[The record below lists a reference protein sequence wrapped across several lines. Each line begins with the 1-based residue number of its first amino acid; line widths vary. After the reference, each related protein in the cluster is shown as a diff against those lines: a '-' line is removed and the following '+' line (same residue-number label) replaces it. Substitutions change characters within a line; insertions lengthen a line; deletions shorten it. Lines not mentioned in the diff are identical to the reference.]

1 MCGVVSLHVRGDPW
15 IAEMD
20 VAMSFHVSVI
30 GRADF
35 SPMPPRRL
43 APEAADGASKPV
55 FVIDAGLSMRFSNRS
70 AAALM
75 RNGLGDA
82 DRFTACDKDFLA
94 RLQLW
99 MKRSRC
105 GSAVGETRL
114 PLALRCGR
122 QVAIDAVHLAC
133 IDLFVLTVDDPESA
147 MERNVAQVS
156 EACGLTPTEER
167 MLGLVAEG
175 LDTIVAAKRLGI
187 APTTARTHLQRLFTK
202 TGTARQSELVR
213 FVATYVEDAR

>member
-1 MCGVVSLHVRGDPW
+1 
-15 IAEMD
+15 MD

-30 GRADF
+30 GRAGF
-35 SPMPPRRL
+35 TPLPSRRV
-43 APEAADGASKPV
+43 APEAADAASKPV
-55 FVIDAGLSMRFSNRS
+55 FVIDAGLNMRFSNRG
-70 AAALM
+70 AAALA
-75 RNGLGDA
+75 RNGLGDT
-82 DRFTACDKDFLA
+82 DRFTACDKAFMA
-94 RLQLW
+94 RLQVW
-99 MKRSRC
+99 MKRCRG
-105 GSAVGETRL
+105 GSALGEMRL

-122 QVAIDAVHLAC
+122 QVAIDAVHLAG

-167 MLGLVAEG
+167 MLALIVEG
-175 LDTIVAAKRLGI
+175 LDTIVAARRLGI